1 MIQCNTESFNPK
13 LLIPINKYL
22 SKVEKYISDKFELLI
37 IKAIIAANNKTNPL
51 AASSLKNHLK
61 GFDR

>member
-1 MIQCNTESFNPK
+1 MNTDNFNPK

-22 SKVEKYISDKFELLI
+22 FRVEKYKSARPELLI
-37 IKAIIAANNKTNPL
+37 NNAIIAANNKTNPL

-61 GFDR
+61 GLDI